1 MKQEEAPSKKRQAL
15 LHSVKEDKVVLQILV
30 VVADVV
36 LVAMTILLVEKM
48 SVTIVA
54 LTIAVGRVAVRLD
67 TMDLITTEVI
77 LEIVEAMVI
86 WIIIKISP
94 KILGHGWKR

>member
-1 MKQEEAPSKKRQAL
+1 M
-15 LHSVKEDKVVLQILV
+15 VLQTLV
-30 VVADVV
+30 VVVEVV

-54 LTIAVGRVAVRLD
+54 LTIAVGMVAVRLD
-67 TMDLITTEVI
+67 IMDLITTEVI
-77 LEIVEAMVI
+77 LEIVEATVI

-94 KILGHGWKR
+94 KILGHGWKL